1 MPEHKTQSQLNDALC
16 APYEPL
22 KPPEFTRN
30 EMGRFDRPG
39 KTLAKTAKAK
49 TPKGALDQKSNN
61 QEVEVGKHGGWRP
74 GAGRPPGARN
84 MVTRTLKEA
93 ILAAGEIA
101 GGEQGMTGYLARLA
115 IENSS
120 AYAGLLGKVLPT
132 TLAASESSGGVG
144 VELRFVR
151 EIVWPD
157 DRREVEGTT
166 PKSLP
171 APDASHALPRPT
183 DPTDDTNEGAV

>member
-1 MPEHKTQSQLNDALC
+1 MPD
-16 APYEPL
+16 
-22 KPPEFTRN
+22 
-30 EMGRFDRPG
+30 
-39 KTLAKTAKAK
+39 KTLAKTQKAK
-49 TPKGALDQKSNN
+49 PIKNTLDQKSNN
-61 QEVEVGKHGGWRP
+61 QEVEIGKHGGWRP

-157 DRREVEGTT
+157 GRREVEGVTPK

-171 APDASHALPRPT
+171 APNASHAL
-183 DPTDDTNEGAV
+183 